1 MRCTEWDAMLRITLY
16 QDAGKCRLALSGRL
30 CGPWVR
36 ETESVWREAR
46 CSSKEL
52 EVDMKEL
59 TGVDDAGRALL
70 AAMHQAG
77 ARFVVQGA
85 AMAALVKQIAG
96 KQTVLQGY
104 QAAEKNARSE
114 KNFRDRDKDRK

>member
-16 QDAGKCRLALSGRL
+16 QDADKCRLGLSGRL

-52 EVDMKEL
+52 EVDMKEV
-59 TGVDDAGRALL
+59 TGVDDAGRELL
-70 AAMHQAG
+70 AAMHQGG

-96 KQTVLQGY
+96 KQSVLQRH
-104 QAAEKNARSE
+104 QAAENAPRD
-114 KNFRDRDKDRK
+114 KNFHDREKDSK